1 MKERVDSFIIQI
13 PSLNEQSAS
22 SLIDY
27 FSYFLIVIEEQELA
41 TPSAIDYC
49 FELASMQKYSNT
61 ASYLPR
67 NSKRTKGKN
76 AKFIKIKG
84 GYHLERNF
92 ELDLQ
97 KTLHVGPQRL
107 ETSHLLRS
115 LLLKVQE
122 PHKRT
127 FLQESIDCYEIGAR
141 RAAIALCWSLTVHH
155 LYDFVISQK
164 INEFNSAL
172 SKNTDKRI
180 KVTSISNI
188 DDFTEIPEGKF
199 IEMLRSSRIITND
212 VRKILDAK
220 LGIRNT
226 AAHPSLVMIS
236 EVKATDFIIDLVNNV
251 ILKYVP

>member
-1 MKERVDSFIIQI
+1 MKESIDSFINQI
-13 PSLNEQSAS
+13 PSLNEQPASA
-22 SLIDY
+22 LIDY
-27 FSYFLIVIEEQELA
+27 FAYFLIVIEEQELA

-49 FELASMQKYSNT
+49 FEVARMQKYSNT
-61 ASYLPR
+61 ASYLSR

-76 AKFIKIKG
+76 TKFIKVKG
-84 GYHLERNF
+84 GYHLERSH
-92 ELDLQ
+92 ELELQ
-97 KTLHVGPQRL
+97 KNLHTGPQRL
-107 ETSHLLRS
+107 ETSHLLRG
-115 LLLKVQE
+115 LLSKVQD

-164 INEFNSAL
+164 ITEFNNAL
-172 SKNTDKRI
+172 SKNNDKRI
-180 KVTSISNI
+180 KVNSINNI
-188 DDFTEIPEGKF
+188 DDLTEIPEGKF
-199 IEMLRSSRIITND
+199 IEFLRSARIITND

-226 AAHPSLVMIS
+226 AAHPSSVMIS